1 MQVKWL
7 IPVLVGGALLSACG
21 SSPTAS
27 TGSVVA
33 TDIGPTSYDTMAPTQ
48 STIPPVTGAP
58 AEGQTSPT
66 EQEYTIKPTDTSRQK
81 VADLFG
87 ITVAE
92 LDAANV
98 ATPGYS
104 AFYPGL
110 KIKIPAG
117 AKVPSATPDTTATT
131 TPGATTPPATSG
143 GPTTT
148 LPPSGTCTPGTY
160 VIVAGDLPSK
170 VAAKFDVTVA
180 QLDEANANTKGYKA
194 FIVGVK
200 INIPCP

>member
-33 TDIGPTSYDTMAPTQ
+33 TDIGGTAYGTLAPTQ

-58 AEGQTSPT
+58 GPDQVSPT
-66 EQEYTIKPTDTSRQK
+66 EQEYTIQSDDYEGK
-81 VADLFG
+81 VANRFG
-87 ITVAE
+87 ITVDE
-92 LDAANV
+92 LRAANV
-98 ATPGYS
+98 ATPNYS
-104 AFYPGL
+104 MFYPGL

-117 AKVPSATPDTTATT
+117 AKVPSATTETTQPT
-131 TPGATTPPATSG
+131 TPGETTPPATSG

-148 LPPSGTCTPGTY
+148 LAPSGTCTPGTY
-160 VIVAGDLPSK
+160 VIAANDLPST
-170 VAAKFDVTVA
+170 VAKKFDVTVA
-180 QLDEANANTKGYKA
+180 QLDEANKNTKGYKA

>member
-7 IPVLVGGALLSACG
+7 IPVLVGSALLSACG

-33 TDIGPTSYDTMAPTQ
+33 TDIGPTSYDTMAPTP

-66 EQEYTIKPTDTSRQK
+66 EQEYTIQSGDYEGK
-81 VADLFG
+81 VADRFG
-87 ITVAE
+87 ITVDE
-92 LDAANV
+92 LRAANV

-104 AFYPGL
+104 AFYEGL

-131 TPGATTPPATSG
+131 APGATAPPATSG

-148 LPPSGTCTPGTY
+148 LAPSGTCTPGTY
-160 VIVAGDLPSK
+160 VIAANDLPST
-170 VAAKFDVTVA
+170 VAKKFDVTVA
-180 QLDEANANTKGYKA
+180 QLDEANKNTKGYKA